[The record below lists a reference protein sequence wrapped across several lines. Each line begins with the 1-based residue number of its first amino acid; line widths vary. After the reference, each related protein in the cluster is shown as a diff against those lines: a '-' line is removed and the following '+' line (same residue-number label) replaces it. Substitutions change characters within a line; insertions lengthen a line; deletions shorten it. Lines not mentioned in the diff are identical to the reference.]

1 MFLLELVQNFCT
13 LHCRN
18 ERNNS
23 LIRIGVSQRSTSTKD
38 LILLNLC
45 NTMETAAVA
54 VARKCTTCFCTNA
67 PDYLSIF
74 DDENTRKDIALIV
87 AKHLWFEVTPVD
99 GESQWI
105 CTRCWIALEAF
116 HSFYLEIEQS
126 RHQQTHLLA
135 PGNKDDRSATPP
147 SGNNTGPAYSTEFLE
162 IKGEPVDD
170 EEEDEDKEQDECG
183 SLSDRII
190 PDDEIKSE
198 EESPDESASESD
210 ASSRV
215 VKRRKGRRVRA
226 GGRKDDAAAGDD
238 EGKRL
243 AKRKAGGRFLSPPE
257 EDQQIREFYKRIVC
271 EVCDNKRMMVGEPLI
286 EYRTWGEL
294 LRHTKEQHGHY
305 KIFVQCPVCEMKLRT
320 KVTLVQHM
328 DMHLHPDKYRCAV
341 CGEVYQNMKEHMQN
355 KHEERQFSCDLCS
368 SRFPFKKRLVVHM
381 KKMHAEKNVTC
392 DQCQKSFTRY
402 TIEDHRRSVHMA
414 RFVCEHCPKTF
425 KIRFRLQKHMQEHD
439 KSLRVSTCVPCP
451 TCGQVMGDK
460 YILRQHI
467 RHMHAEQQA
476 VDCGT
481 CGKTFKNNRNLKV
494 HLANVCMKPVQ
505 LHPCAICGKAFRH
518 KNKLKDHMASCTPN

>member
-1 MFLLELVQNFCT
+1 M
-13 LHCRN
+13 
-18 ERNNS
+18 
-23 LIRIGVSQRSTSTKD
+23 
-38 LILLNLC
+38 
-45 NTMETAAVA
+45 METTAGEL
-54 VARKCTTCFCTNA
+54 RKCTTCFCTNA

-74 DDENTRKDIALIV
+74 TEENRTKNIAQIV
-87 AKHLWFEVTPVD
+87 AKHLWFEVTPVED
-99 GESQWI
+99 ESQWI

-116 HSFYLEIEQS
+116 HSFYRTIEQS
-126 RHQQTHLLA
+126 REQQTDLFGQDSHDQ
-135 PGNKDDRSATPP
+135 KRSSSTPP
-147 SGNNTGPAYSTEFLE
+147 GVHNTGGPAYNTEFLE

-170 EEEDEDKEQDECG
+170 EEGEDEEEDEDEDENG
-183 SLSDRII
+183 SLSGDRMI

-198 EESPDESASESD
+198 DESSPGGSANESD
-210 ASSRV
+210 GSSRV
-215 VKRRKGRRVRA
+215 VRGRKMARRTRPSTGGQKGDAALAGDEDTRLAKRRA
-226 GGRKDDAAAGDD
+226 GGR
-238 EGKRL
+238 
-243 AKRKAGGRFLSPPE
+243 FPSHPE
-257 EDQQIREFYKRIVC
+257 EDKNILEFYKRIVC

-286 EYRTWGEL
+286 EYATWGEL

-328 DMHLHPDKYRCAV
+328 DMHLHPDKYRCEV

-355 KHEERQFSCDLCS
+355 KHEERQFSCDLCG

-392 DQCQKSFTRY
+392 DQCQKSFTKY

-439 KSLRVSTCVPCP
+439 KSLRISTCVPCP

-476 VDCGT
+476 VDCET

-494 HLANVCMKPVQ
+494 HLANVCMKPVL
-505 LHPCAICGKAFRH
+505 LHPCVICGKGFRH
-518 KNKLKDHMASCTPN
+518 KNKLKDHMTSCAPN